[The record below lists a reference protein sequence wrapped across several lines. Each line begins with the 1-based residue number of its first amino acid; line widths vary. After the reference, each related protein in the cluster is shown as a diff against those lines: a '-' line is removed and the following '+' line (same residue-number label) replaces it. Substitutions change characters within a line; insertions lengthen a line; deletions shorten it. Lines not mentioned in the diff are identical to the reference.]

1 MGRLRSAGSFLAL
14 CAIALSG
21 VGCDTGEPAAGSL
34 AGDAPVGVYELDGTA
49 YARTFDEVVSLLQD
63 EGFAIAIRDRDG
75 GVVESRP
82 AIAGSLIEPWN
93 WPGGDLGAALENTA
107 SFQRRRIRFEF
118 LPVGFSPAPPAGEGA
133 LIGPRVPG
141 SEDPAGARAIDLA
154 DHEGPIELR
163 VWVYVE
169 RAFTPHL
176 QRSTWTLT
184 RTSFASDPLAG
195 RGAGDGTT
203 RDRSIWTP
211 IGRDESMERI
221 QLAKVRERLEL

>member
-1 MGRLRSAGSFLAL
+1 MSRRRRAGSLLAA
-14 CAIALSG
+14 CAVVLSI

-34 AGDAPVGVYELDGTA
+34 AGDVPVGVYELDKAA
-49 YARTFDEVVSLLQD
+49 YATAFDEVVALLQD

-93 WPGGDLGAALENTA
+93 WPGGDIGAALDNTV

-118 LPVGFSPAPPAGEGA
+118 LPVGFRPARPPGDGA
-133 LIGPRVPG
+133 LIGPRVP
-141 SEDPAGARAIDLA
+141 SSPDPAGARAIDLA
-154 DHEGPIELR
+154 SHDGPIELR
-163 VWVYVE
+163 VWVYIE

-184 RTSFASDPLAG
+184 RTTFASDPLAE

-221 QLAKVRERLEL
+221 QLAKVRERLAD

>member
-1 MGRLRSAGSFLAL
+1 MRRRHRAGSLLAA

-21 VGCDTGEPAAGSL
+21 TGCDTGDPAAGSL
-34 AGDAPVGVYELDGTA
+34 AGDVPVGVYELDGAA
-49 YARTFDEVVSLLQD
+49 YATAFDEVVALLQD
-63 EGFAIAIRDRDG
+63 EGFAVAVRDRDG

-118 LPVGFSPAPPAGEGA
+118 LPVGFRPAPPTDEAA

-141 SEDPAGARAIDLA
+141 SVDPAGERAIDLA
-154 DHEGPIELR
+154 GHDGPIELR

-184 RTSFASDPLAG
+184 RTTFASDPLAS
-195 RGAGDGTT
+195 RAAGDGTT

-211 IGRDESMERI
+211 IGRDEAMERI
-221 QLAKVRERLEL
+221 QLAKVRERLEP